1 MHGFIEIKRKDGM
14 RDSIRTDMISNF
26 WEEKHGNSK
35 QVKLVL
41 MNDYESPFDYPGTY
55 EELQR
60 DIARAEYPNFGDVD
74 LDHENEGENQ

>member
-1 MHGFIEIKRKDGM
+1 MHGFIEIKHKNGT

-41 MNDYESPFDYPGTY
+41 INDYESPFDYPGTY
-55 EELQR
+55 EELQW
-60 DIARAEYPNFGDVD
+60 DIARAEYPNFGGVD
-74 LDHENEGENQ
+74 LAHEDDGGNQ